1 MNLKTAAL
9 LAFAGTLILL
19 VNYFYKFFST
29 IVVMLSQTEGMNL
42 NYLFSMLLDI
52 FAWIFISLFFITYF
66 INKKKRRSHK

>member
-52 FAWIFISLFFITYF
+52 FAWIFISLFFITYY
-66 INKKKRRSHK
+66 IKKKKRRSHK